1 MFLGTGKKSYK
12 KAYYLAELEDAP
24 QHIKYRYYADL
35 NNGDVTTVGL
45 ECVTKIGEEYV
56 SFKDIFKV
64 SPKNLDNKP
73 LDIKEHIELFLNILK
88 TPSSAVVF
96 E

>member
-1 MFLGTGKKSYK
+1 MFIGSNKQKYK
-12 KAYYLAELEDAP
+12 KAYYLAELENAP

-35 NNGDVTTVGL
+35 KDGSVMTVGL
-45 ECVTKIGEEYV
+45 ECVTKIGDDYV
-56 SFKDIFKV
+56 SFKDIFKIN
-64 SPKNLDNKP
+64 PKNLDNKP

-88 TPSSAVVF
+88 SPSSAVVF